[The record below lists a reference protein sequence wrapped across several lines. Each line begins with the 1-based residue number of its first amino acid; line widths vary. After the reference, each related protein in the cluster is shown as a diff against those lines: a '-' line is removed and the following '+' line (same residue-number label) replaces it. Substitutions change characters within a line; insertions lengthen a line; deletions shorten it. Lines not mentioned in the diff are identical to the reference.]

1 MHHLNIHSILG
12 NTDIYLVDQVMK
24 GRYSQQDLILD
35 AGCGDGRNM
44 HWFVNNGFL
53 IYGIDS
59 DPSAIDA
66 IGKKYPSL
74 PSARY
79 QVSAIENMKFS
90 TDFFDHIIASAVLHF
105 AKNTHHFFS
114 IVEQM
119 LRVIKQGGTLF
130 IRMASDIGIE
140 HHVRKISEG
149 VYLIPDGSK
158 RFLLTRSLLTQ
169 LMGKYNL
176 TFLEEFKTVNVN
188 DVRCMSTMMLV
199 CP

>member
-12 NTDIYLVDQVMK
+12 NTDIYLVDQIMK
-24 GRYSQQDLILD
+24 GRYAQQDLILD

-44 HWFVNNGFL
+44 HWFINTEFL

-59 DPSAIDA
+59 DAIS
-66 IGKKYPSL
+66 IKEVGKKYPSL
-74 PSARY
+74 PADRL

-90 TDFFDHIIASAVLHF
+90 TDFFDHIIVSAVLHF
-105 AKNTHHFFS
+105 AKNSHHFFS
-114 IVEQM
+114 MLEQM
-119 LRVIKQGGTLF
+119 LRVIKPGGSIF

-140 HHVRKISEG
+140 KYVREITEG

-158 RFLLTRSLLTQ
+158 RFLLTRYLLSQ
-169 LMGKYNL
+169 LMEKYNI

-188 DVRCMSTMMLV
+188 DIRCMSTMMVL